1 MSRGSLVLAG
11 RDRGGSWWCEL
22 VANGRNPDGCWE
34 INGGSFDEGTTI
46 WFSSGLRVPKAAGFK
61 LVDSFD
67 VPDPFPG
74 QQADTICVGDDGTAR
89 YFRLARGL

>member
-1 MSRGSLVLAG
+1 MTRGSVVLAG

-22 VANGRNPDGCWE
+22 VATGPNPDGCWE
-34 INGGSFDEGTTI
+34 INGGSFGQGTTI